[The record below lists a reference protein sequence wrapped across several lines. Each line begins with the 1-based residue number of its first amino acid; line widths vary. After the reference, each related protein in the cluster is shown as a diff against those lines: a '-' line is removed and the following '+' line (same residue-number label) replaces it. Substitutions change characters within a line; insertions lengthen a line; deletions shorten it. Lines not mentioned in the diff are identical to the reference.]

1 KPTIVANFGSND
13 FPSGSGVSL
22 QVYNNELAAVAAA
35 RSGASKLLIYS
46 LTNPSSPTLLG
57 QTPLTVQSANDSNVV
72 LSSVANGHAYTAAF
86 WFRFSTPGNQVIQ
99 QFGETLDIDIS
110 NPAAPAVASVI
121 YNSPPNPSTGFPDG
135 TSNVWQAVA
144 VNPQTLLL
152 ASTTGTA

>member
-1 KPTIVANFGSND
+1 ISGSAGVAIAGTTAYVATTSRIDVVDISDPTKPTIVANFGSND

-35 RSGASKLLIYS
+35 RGGASRLLIYL

-121 YNSPPNPSTGFPDG
+121 
-135 TSNVWQAVA
+135 
-144 VNPQTLLL
+144 
-152 ASTTGTA
+152 